1 MKYDARGTPACLALL
16 SPAEEGRDFPRVLV
30 GGVRCMGQKSH
41 IPLIS
46 GEPGMV
52 SSGNFLGT
60 RPRPLGL
67 FSYMERASSG
77 SFPRGFG
84 FCRAV
89 VDLSEGAL
97 LPCSGLS
104 AACLG
109 VSWESIEIVPGS
121 GSGSWFQK
129 LEL

>member
-1 MKYDARGTPACLALL
+1 MMPVAPQLALPSCPL
-16 SPAEEGRDFPRVLV
+16 QRKAGTFLGSWLV
-30 GGVRCMGQKSH
+30 EYGCMGQKSH